1 MADDFQIP
9 PSDLFAQQFA
19 QENQPQEHSQPQ
31 PSQEQQTSQPVDPRM
46 DPRMEVMQRSQ
57 QTLISAIEAY
67 FVSEKAKGLAN
78 LNAYMVNSAGI
89 GEHPDVVAE
98 TIKLIEQITH
108 ADGCIQGLRRIMT

>member
-1 MADDFQIP
+1 MTDDFQIP
-9 PSDLFAQQFA
+9 PSDPFTQQFA

-46 DPRMEVMQRSQ
+46 EAMQRSQ

-78 LNAYMVNSAGI
+78 LNTYMVNSAGI
-89 GEHPDVVAE
+89 GEHPDVVTE